1 MEADFNRRADAL
13 IAKGQFAKARALLE
27 AAVGEMPAGWK
38 PSRGGSGSLSISV
51 WDQDEFLALAGHQRK
66 GLTKPVFWVSDS
78 YSKAWYQLGAI
89 AVEEGDFE
97 RALSSIDCGLELEP
111 DHPELWCEKGYIL
124 GRLERHEEALQC
136 YLRAATARD
145 WAPQSHIA
153 RALRGQGVE
162 LIDLGRLDEAED
174 VLRRALELE
183 PESDVARNELEYI
196 EERRRQREP

>member
-1 MEADFNRRADAL
+1 MEADFNLRADAL
-13 IAKGQFAKARALLE
+13 IAQGQFAKARALLE
-27 AAVGEMPAGWK
+27 AAVREMPAGWK
-38 PSRGGSGSLSISV
+38 PCREGDRSLSIAF
-51 WDQDEFLALAGHQRK
+51 WEQEEFLAHANHPGEGLA
-66 GLTKPVFWVSDS
+66 KPVFWVPDS

-89 AVEEGDFE
+89 AVEEEDFE

-136 YLRAATARD
+136 YLRAGTARD
-145 WAPQSHIA
+145 WSPTSYIA

-196 EERRRQREP
+196 EELRRQREP